1 MTLFNPGRLWYTI
14 PGTIFCTVRKDLYME
29 IQKSGMFAIVGR
41 PNVGKS
47 TLLNALAGEKIAI
60 VSDKPQTT
68 RNRIMA
74 VVNHDGGQYVFV
86 DTPGF
91 HKPRNRLGDFMMEL
105 VEETVNDTDAVLLV
119 VEPKAAGTPEEILI
133 ENIKA
138 SGLPC
143 ILIINKIDTLPK
155 EELLAVIA
163 EYQEKMDFHT
173 VIPVSGKKKDGLD
186 VLMQELTALLQD
198 GGALFPEDMTSDQP
212 ERVIA
217 AEIIRE
223 KMLWRLDREIPH
235 GAAVVIEGFDDEE
248 GDVLTIHAT
257 IYVEKN
263 SHKAIV
269 IGKQGAMLKE
279 IGSLA
284 RTDLEKRFGT
294 KVFLQLWVKVKEGWR
309 DNLYQMR
316 NFGYEN

>member
-1 MTLFNPGRLWYTI
+1 
-14 PGTIFCTVRKDLYME
+14 ME

-74 VVNHDGGQYVFV
+74 VVNHDDGQYVFV

-91 HKPRNRLGDFMMEL
+91 HKARNRLGDFMMEL

-119 VEPKAAGTPEEILI
+119 VEPKEAGKPEEILI

-143 ILIINKIDTLPK
+143 ILVINKIDTLPK

-163 EYQEKMDFHT
+163 AYQEKMDFHT

-186 VLMQELTALLQD
+186 VLMRELTALLQD

-235 GAAVVIEGFDDEE
+235 GAAVVIESFDDED

>member
-1 MTLFNPGRLWYTI
+1 
-14 PGTIFCTVRKDLYME
+14 ME

-74 VVNHDGGQYVFV
+74 VVNNAGGQYVFV

-91 HKPRNRLGDFMMEL
+91 HKARNRLGDFMMEL

-119 VEPKAAGTPEEILI
+119 VEPKPAGTPEEILL
-133 ENIKA
+133 ENVKA

-143 ILIINKIDTLPK
+143 ILVINKIDTLPK

-163 EYQEKMDFHT
+163 AYQEKLDFHA
-173 VIPVSGKKKDGLD
+173 VIPVSAKKRDGLD
-186 VLMQELTALLQD
+186 VLMKVLTDLLQD

-235 GAAVVIEGFDDEE
+235 GAAVVIESFDDED

-257 IYVEKN
+257 IYLEKN

>member
-1 MTLFNPGRLWYTI
+1 
-14 PGTIFCTVRKDLYME
+14 ME

-74 VVNHDGGQYVFV
+74 VVNNAGGQYVFV

-91 HKPRNRLGDFMMEL
+91 HKARNRLGDFMMEL

-119 VEPKAAGTPEEILI
+119 VEPKPAGTPEEILL

-143 ILIINKIDTLPK
+143 ILVINKIDTLPK

-163 EYQEKMDFHT
+163 AYQEKLDFHA
-173 VIPVSGKKKDGLD
+173 VIPVSAKKRDGLD
-186 VLMQELTALLQD
+186 VLMKVLTDLLQD

-235 GAAVVIEGFDDEE
+235 GAAVVIESFDDED

-257 IYVEKN
+257 IYLEKN

-309 DNLYQMR
+309 DNLYLMR
-316 NFGYEN
+316 NFGYES

>member
-1 MTLFNPGRLWYTI
+1 
-14 PGTIFCTVRKDLYME
+14 ME

-74 VVNHDGGQYVFV
+74 VVNNAGGQYVFV

-91 HKPRNRLGDFMMEL
+91 HKARNRLGDFMMEL

-119 VEPKAAGTPEEILI
+119 VEPKPAGTPEEILL

-143 ILIINKIDTLPK
+143 ILVINKIDTLPK

-163 EYQEKMDFHT
+163 AYQEKLDFHA
-173 VIPVSGKKKDGLD
+173 VIPVSAKKRDGLD
-186 VLMQELTALLQD
+186 VLMKVLTDLLQD

-235 GAAVVIEGFDDEE
+235 GAAVVIESFDDED

-257 IYVEKN
+257 IYLEKN

>member
-1 MTLFNPGRLWYTI
+1 
-14 PGTIFCTVRKDLYME
+14 
-29 IQKSGMFAIVGR
+29 
-41 PNVGKS
+41 
-47 TLLNALAGEKIAI
+47 
-60 VSDKPQTT
+60 
-68 RNRIMA
+68 
-74 VVNHDGGQYVFV
+74 
-86 DTPGF
+86 
-91 HKPRNRLGDFMMEL
+91 
-105 VEETVNDTDAVLLV
+105 
-119 VEPKAAGTPEEILI
+119 
-133 ENIKA
+133 
-138 SGLPC
+138 
-143 ILIINKIDTLPK
+143 
-155 EELLAVIA
+155 
-163 EYQEKMDFHT
+163 
-173 VIPVSGKKKDGLD
+173 
-186 VLMQELTALLQD
+186 
-198 GGALFPEDMTSDQP
+198 MTSDQP

-235 GAAVVIEGFDDEE
+235 GAAVVIESFDDED